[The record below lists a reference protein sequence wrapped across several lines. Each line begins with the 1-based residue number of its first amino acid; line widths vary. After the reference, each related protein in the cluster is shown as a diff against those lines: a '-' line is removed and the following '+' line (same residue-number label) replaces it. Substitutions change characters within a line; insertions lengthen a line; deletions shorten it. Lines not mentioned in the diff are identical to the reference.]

1 MKGKHS
7 KKKRA
12 TKKHTHTTS
21 HTHTQTHTHTNTHT
35 HKLMLI
41 TALLLEINN
50 TKKNNNLHIHLKWN
64 SQINCWVY
72 TQKIL
77 LILKNKQTVF
87 TYTEDGS

>member
-1 MKGKHS
+1 MAYLSERKAL
-7 KKKRA
+7 KKKEQPRN
-12 TKKHTHTTS
+12 
-21 HTHTQTHTHTNTHT
+21 THTQLHTHTNTHT

>member
-7 KKKRA
+7 KKKKSNQE
-12 TKKHTHTTS
+12 THTHTTS
-21 HTHTQTHTHTNTHT
+21 HTHTNTHT
-35 HKLMLI
+35 QMDAYYS
-41 TALLLEINN
+41 TAFRN
-50 TKKNNNLHIHLKWN
+50 KQHQKNNNLHIHLKWN

-87 TYTEDGS
+87 IYTEDGS